1 MIGSTRLWEIH
12 SASSLSKEAST
23 ENLDHI
29 KKHEIQFLNILDFRF
44 FGDINPSTPKSEPIK
59 PPPLEHLKV
68 HTPDPE

>member
-29 KKHEIQFLNILDFRF
+29 KEA
-44 FGDINPSTPKSEPIK
+44 
-59 PPPLEHLKV
+59 
-68 HTPDPE
+68 